1 MARKRFIKLPMGIG
15 YDRNG
20 ANLFAT
26 VVNEAHWFY
35 SYQETFER
43 LIHNL
48 AIEHRKDLA

>member
-1 MARKRFIKLPMGIG
+1 MTRKRFIKLLMGIG

-26 VVNEAHWFY
+26 VVNESHCFY

-43 LIHNL
+43 LIRNL
-48 AIEHRKDLA
+48 AIEYGKDLT